1 MLYLMKYCMV
11 IMFSLRLHEA
21 YETQNVKESKENVL
35 RDIR

>member
-1 MLYLMKYCMV
+1 MLYLMKYCKV

-21 YETQNVKESKENVL
+21 YENQTVKESEENVL